1 MTSLEFTPQKSQG
14 SIIKVI
20 GVGGGGSN
28 AVNTMFVHG
37 IKGVEFCVCNT
48 DVKALDVSPVP
59 MKVRLGENETEGLG
73 AGADPMKGRAAAEE
87 SLEEIREILRNNTK
101 MVFVTAGMGGG
112 TGTGAA
118 PVIAR
123 LAKEMNILT
132 VGVVTTPFD
141 FEGVQR
147 VNKAKEGLKWMRESV
162 DTLLVINNDNLF
174 TLEQIEELT
183 QADAFETSDKV
194 LFNAAKGISDIVNV
208 HGEMGGINVDFADV
222 VRVMRNGGTALMGSA
237 TFSGPDRG
245 IKAAE
250 EALSSPLLEN
260 VDIRGSK
267 ALLVNITANKANL
280 KISESKKIMDY
291 IKEMAGDQAEVIMG
305 TVYSPEM
312 EDSLNVTVIATGF
325 KDVSG
330 SIEPDAAK
338 EVKPVMNNMES
349 GYSRPAQVSEPTFIE
364 VPVEPVPPRPGV
376 TEPQPSLFT
385 ALKDESPS
393 NKHTEEERREKMRN
407 ATRFTGS
414 DLETRRRMEDEPA
427 LDRFRSRGEHI
438 DYSNERVISRF
449 SVDGQTLRFDENPY
463 LHNQPD

>member
-1 MTSLEFTPQKSQG
+1 MTSLEFNQPKNQG

-28 AVNTMFVHG
+28 AVNTMFVQG

-59 MKVRLGENETEGLG
+59 MKVRLGETETEGLG
-73 AGADPMKGRAAAEE
+73 AGADPLKGRAAAEE

-132 VGVVTTPFD
+132 VGVVTTPFE

-147 VNKAKEGLKWMRESV
+147 VNKAKEGLKWMRDSV

-174 TLEQIEELT
+174 TLDQIEDLT
-183 QADAFETSDKV
+183 QAEAFETSDRV
-194 LFNAAKGISDIVNV
+194 LFNAAKGISDIVNE

-237 TFSGPDRG
+237 TFAGQDRG

-267 ALLVNITANKANL
+267 ALLVNITANKTNL

-291 IKEMAGDQAEVIMG
+291 IKEMAGEEAEVIMG
-305 TVYSPEM
+305 TVYNPDM
-312 EDSLNVTVIATGF
+312 EDRLNVTVIATGF
-325 KDVSG
+325 KDQAG
-330 SIEPDAAK
+330 RKAA
-338 EVKPVMNNMES
+338 EDMQESRPTHTSMES
-349 GYSRPAQVSEPTFIE
+349 GYSRPVQTSEPTFIE
-364 VPVEPVPPRPGV
+364 VPVEPVASRPTV
-376 TEPQPSLFT
+376 EDRQPSLF
-385 ALKDESPS
+385 AFQDDSQQ
-393 NKHTEEERREKMRN
+393 NKHTEDERRERIRN
-407 ATRFTGS
+407 ASRFTGS
-414 DLETRRRMEDEPA
+414 DLETRRKMEDEPA
-427 LDRFRSRGEHI
+427 IDRLRGRGENI
-438 DYSNERVISRF
+438 EYSNERVISRF
-449 SVDGQTLRFDENPY
+449 SVEGPGLRFDENPY
-463 LHNQPD
+463 LHGQPD